1 MIQKQA
7 SKKSRSIDEALI
19 NAKNAEKQG
28 YIIMRELPTDE
39 YFEEASNAIKKL
51 TEQGY
56 EGVYL
61 SFQRP
66 FSNVSDSFQNQG
78 IDMDKM
84 LIIDAASALCCAEDN
99 KDSDSHCVHLEK
111 KTNVDELVKA
121 IYSSLPKL
129 HAKKRFVFIDSLTTI
144 TLYKPLSE
152 TIRFSDFLVKTVRRS
167 DDSKLTLIFNVS
179 KDLSQKDFIRDVA
192 FKVDEVVEA

>member
-1 MIQKQA
+1 MEKKE
-7 SKKSRSIDEALI
+7 SKKSQSIDEALT
-19 NAKNAEKQG
+19 NAKNADKKG

-39 YFEEASNAIKKL
+39 YFEETSNAIKKL

-66 FSNVSDSFQNQG
+66 FSNISDSFQNQG

-84 LIIDAASALCCAEDN
+84 LVIDAASALCCAED
-99 KDSDSHCVHLEK
+99 KKGSDPHCVPIEK

-129 HAKKRFVFIDSLTTI
+129 HGKKHFVFIDSLTTI

-167 DDSKLTLIFNVS
+167 DDAEVTLIFNVS

>member
-1 MIQKQA
+1 MNQKQT
-7 SKKSRSIDEALI
+7 SKKSQSIDEALI
-19 NAKNAEKQG
+19 NATSADTKG

-39 YFEEASNAIKKL
+39 YFEETSNAIKKL

-66 FSNVSDSFQNQG
+66 FSNISDSFQNKG

-84 LIIDAASALCCAEDN
+84 LVIDAASALCCAEDI
-99 KDSDSHCVHLEK
+99 KVSDPHCVPIEQ

-129 HAKKRFVFIDSLTTI
+129 HGKKHFVFIDSLTTI

-152 TIRFSDFLVKTVRRS
+152 TIRFSDFLVKTVRKS
-167 DDSKLTLIFNVS
+167 EDIELTLIFNVS

-192 FKVDEVVEA
+192 FKVDEVVAA

>member
-1 MIQKQA
+1 MDKKDT
-7 SKKSRSIDEALI
+7 KKSHSIDEAI
-19 NAKNAEKQG
+19 TNAKNADTKG

-39 YFEEASNAIKKL
+39 YFEETSNAIKKL

-66 FSNVSDSFQNQG
+66 FSNISNSFQNQG

-84 LIIDAASALCCAEDN
+84 LVIDAASALCCAED
-99 KDSDSHCVHLEK
+99 KQVSDPHCVSIEK

-129 HAKKRFVFIDSLTTI
+129 HGKKHFVFIDSLTTI

-167 DDSKLTLIFNVS
+167 DDSEVTLIFNVS
-179 KDLSQKDFIRDVA
+179 KDLSKKDFIRDVA